1 MSRPVS
7 SPKTLTI
14 NWDQAITQDKLNEVS
29 AFKKSLGHDARVLFN
44 RSGNTETYTEHRE
57 SLPEK
62 FFRKLDKFEKNVQ
75 AAWSWVNNLFTDT
88 NQGNSLEA
96 TKDIKGTPTHKS
108 PPPDSSSMSV
118 KKFNLEITSLSN
130 TCIIPVFTELQ
141 DDDTKANLLNLL
153 IEFNQLGKLDRALD
167 FFTTPSR
174 SLEKVKNEFLAF
186 QAFAKAQ
193 AGGKTFADQNRDA
206 INFAK
211 GWAPVSVNSKD
222 ELIELFG
229 KQAYEIITT
238 AALQL
243 ASSYQD

>member
-1 MSRPVS
+1 MITAKLVYQLLKLRSNKL
-7 SPKTLTI
+7 KTSI
-14 NWDQAITQDKLNEVS
+14 V
-29 AFKKSLGHDARVLFN
+29 G
-44 RSGNTETYTEHRE
+44 
-57 SLPEK
+57 
-62 FFRKLDKFEKNVQ
+62 
-75 AAWSWVNNLFTDT
+75 
-88 NQGNSLEA
+88 
-96 TKDIKGTPTHKS
+96 
-108 PPPDSSSMSV
+108 
-118 KKFNLEITSLSN
+118 
-130 TCIIPVFTELQ
+130 
-141 DDDTKANLLNLL
+141 L
-153 IEFNQLGKLDRALD
+153 I

-238 AALQL
+238 AALEL

>member
-96 TKDIKGTPTHKS
+96 TKNIKGTPTNKS
-108 PPPDSSSMSV
+108 LPSEPSSISV
-118 KKFNLEITSLSN
+118 KRFNSQIANFTN
-130 TCIIPVFTELQ
+130 TIPVFVELQ
-141 DDDTKANLLNLL
+141 YDHRKAGLSALETEIKQVKNLNR
-153 IEFNQLGKLDRALD
+153 GLD

-238 AALQL
+238 AALEL